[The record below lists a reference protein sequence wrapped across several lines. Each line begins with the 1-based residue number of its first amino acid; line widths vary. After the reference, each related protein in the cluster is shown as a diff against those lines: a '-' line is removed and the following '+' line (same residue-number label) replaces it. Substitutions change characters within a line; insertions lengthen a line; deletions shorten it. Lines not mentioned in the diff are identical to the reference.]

1 MKIFSTQFADPRRNF
16 LIVLLLTTLIKFWL
30 AVAIPITGDEAYY
43 YKWGMHLDWGYYDHP
58 PMGGWLLWLMQQFSS
73 ELIILRLPAIL
84 LWVVIALG
92 MMDIFRRLQ
101 PEQTDKAWQLGSL
114 FLLLPF
120 TWALTLVTTDTP
132 LIFFLYFSAY
142 AFLRSELENSLKW
155 TVLCGVLLGLALL
168 SKYFAA
174 LLAISYA
181 AYYIFL
187 VRTRTAWLR
196 LLIIAVFALPFF
208 IVNLFYNS
216 TDCWNNILFN
226 VINRNQGSQFS
237 FTTVG
242 IYLAMMLYLIM
253 PWLLYQLYKNT
264 QKQDWIKPQRLALVI
279 LFILPFT
286 LFLALSFYKTV
297 GLHWVLAFLPFVF
310 IFVACVCAPQ
320 SLGQLSLWTLALGV
334 PHIIALA
341 MLAHAPTSTWQNMKL
356 HAAIV
361 MHKETPQLLSVLMR
375 DMPEDGVLMTRSY
388 SSASL
393 FGYYERKDIPVF
405 GMGSFHARMDDNLT
419 DFHQF
424 AGKTIR
430 VFDTRPITQE
440 SMAPFFEEAHVSIV
454 RLNGARYWLAEG
466 KNFKFDVYRDQVLS
480 VIAASYY
487 RIPAFLPQRGCKFL
501 EQYDLPAGKPIEKK

>member
-1 MKIFSTQFADPRRNF
+1 M
-16 LIVLLLTTLIKFWL
+16 
-30 AVAIPITGDEAYY
+30 
-43 YKWGMHLDWGYYDHP
+43 
-58 PMGGWLLWLMQQFSS
+58 
-73 ELIILRLPAIL
+73 
-84 LWVVIALG
+84 
-92 MMDIFRRLQ
+92 
-101 PEQTDKAWQLGSL
+101 
-114 FLLLPF
+114 
-120 TWALTLVTTDTP
+120 
-132 LIFFLYFSAY
+132 
-142 AFLRSELENSLKW
+142 
-155 TVLCGVLLGLALL
+155 LCGILLGLALL

-181 AYYIFL
+181 TYYIFL

-196 LLIIAVFALPFF
+196 LITIALCALPFF
-208 IVNLFYNS
+208 LVNLVYNS
-216 TDCWNNILFN
+216 THCWNNILFN

-237 FTTVG
+237 FSTVG
-242 IYLAMMLYLIM
+242 IYLCMMLYLLM

-264 QKQDWIKPQRLALVI
+264 KKQDWIKPQRLALVI
-279 LFILPFT
+279 LFALPFT
-286 LFLALSFYKTV
+286 LFLALSFYKTI

-320 SLGQLSLWTLALGV
+320 TLRQLSLWTLAFGV

-341 MLAHAPTSTWQNMKL
+341 LLAHMPTSTWQTMKL

-361 MHKETPQLLSVLMR
+361 MHKETPQLLSMLMR
-375 DMPEDGVLMTRSY
+375 DMPEGGVLMTRSY

-393 FGYYERKDIPVF
+393 FGYYERTDIPVF

-440 SMAPFFEEAHVSIV
+440 SMAPFFEEAHVAIV

-480 VIAASYY
+480 TIAASYY

-501 EQYDLPAGKPIEKK
+501 EQYDLPAGKPLEKN

>member
-1 MKIFSTQFADPRRNF
+1 
-16 LIVLLLTTLIKFWL
+16 
-30 AVAIPITGDEAYY
+30 
-43 YKWGMHLDWGYYDHP
+43 
-58 PMGGWLLWLMQQFSS
+58 
-73 ELIILRLPAIL
+73 
-84 LWVVIALG
+84 
-92 MMDIFRRLQ
+92 MDIFRRLQ

-310 IFVACVCAPQ
+310 IFVAQTWAISMVLLYVVFPAWGFSFYAAEC
-320 SLGQLSLWTLALGV
+320 
-334 PHIIALA
+334 
-341 MLAHAPTSTWQNMKL
+341 AHA
-356 HAAIV
+356 V
-361 MHKETPQLLSVLMR
+361 
-375 DMPEDGVLMTRSY
+375 GVVV
-388 SSASL
+388 
-393 FGYYERKDIPVF
+393 PVF
-405 GMGSFHARMDDNLT
+405 TSYLGHKRWSFKDSH
-419 DFHQF
+419 
-424 AGKTIR
+424 
-430 VFDTRPITQE
+430 
-440 SMAPFFEEAHVSIV
+440 
-454 RLNGARYWLAEG
+454 
-466 KNFKFDVYRDQVLS
+466 
-480 VIAASYY
+480 
-487 RIPAFLPQRGCKFL
+487 
-501 EQYDLPAGKPIEKK
+501 